1 MGTEVLRPQNILM
14 IERSRSIPV
23 IIPRPHH
30 HHHNN
35 NHQRRRRGSPSPPPP
50 PPPAETTVPPPSK
63 NLVVG
68 QVTILRRGESLDA
81 ATTTSNKKKVQ
92 RKKKPSSSLPSS
104 PPSDGILSGMMSGT
118 DRIGPDPAQIPRR
131 VRLAQISTIRSSD
144 DVIYAGS
151 AFSSSP
157 SPSALPLP
165 RFSVRS
171 AAPAAVDDPATMDLR
186 RLLRIG

>member
-35 NHQRRRRGSPSPPPP
+35 HQRRRRGSPSPPPP
-50 PPPAETTVPPPSK
+50 PPPAETTAPPPSK

-68 QVTILRRGESLDA
+68 QLTILRRGESLDA
-81 ATTTSNKKKVQ
+81 ATTPSNKKKVQ

-104 PPSDGILSGMMSGT
+104 PPSDGTLAVMMSGT

-131 VRLAQISTIRSSD
+131 VRLAQISTVRSSD

-171 AAPAAVDDPATMDLR
+171 AAAAVDDPATMDLR

>member
-30 HHHNN
+30 HHHN
-35 NHQRRRRGSPSPPPP
+35 HQRRRRGSPSPPPP
-50 PPPAETTVPPPSK
+50 PPPAETTAPPPSK

-68 QVTILRRGESLDA
+68 HVTILRRGESLDA
-81 ATTTSNKKKVQ
+81 ATTPSNKKKVQ
-92 RKKKPSSSLPSS
+92 RKKKTSSLPSS
-104 PPSDGILSGMMSGT
+104 PPSDGNLKAMMSGT

-131 VRLAQISTIRSSD
+131 VRLAQISTVRSSD

-171 AAPAAVDDPATMDLR
+171 AAAAAVDDPATMGLR